1 MENNERDHKFKVSD
15 EVGILQYKTIF
26 AKGYAPNWSEEDF
39 MIKKVKN
46 AMLLLC
52 VIKDLNGKK
61 LLECI
66 EKKDCKRQFKL
77 ILELKK

>member
-15 EVGILQYKTIF
+15 DVGISKYKIIF

-46 AMLLLC
+46 AMLLLY

-66 EKKDCKRQFKL
+66 EKKNCKRQFKL